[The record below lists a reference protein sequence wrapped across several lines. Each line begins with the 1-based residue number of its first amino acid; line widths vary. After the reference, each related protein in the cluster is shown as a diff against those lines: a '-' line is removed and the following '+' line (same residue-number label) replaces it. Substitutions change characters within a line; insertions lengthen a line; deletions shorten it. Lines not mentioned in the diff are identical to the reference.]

1 MTIRTQTLGSLVVCL
16 IFLIA
21 NLNGDSQICRAQ
33 DFEQG
38 KALYEKTCASCHGG
52 KGEGVSEH
60 YDSPLTGDLSIPELA
75 KVIQETM
82 PEGAPN
88 TLSSEDANRL
98 AIFVHHEFYSPFAQL
113 RNAPPRTE
121 LSHLTTDQYRR
132 SVLDLMS
139 PFVSRP
145 APWAPADGQDAR
157 GLTRVVAQGDW
168 GKDRKEIEKKVDGK
182 LVWDWG
188 DGKPLPEI
196 DHEKWQFRWS
206 GSLYAPVT
214 GEYEFTLDAT
224 IRSNLFVNDESTP
237 LIDAS
242 VVSFE
247 KSAKSATIFLVGGH
261 CYHIAIDASRSKEPS
276 AKLSIEW
283 KPPFGV
289 RQPIPIRYLSPTWS
303 PPQVIV
309 STSFPPDDR
318 SVGYERGTN
327 ISSQWVEA
335 TITAAIEVGNKLN
348 GNLKRWLPKE
358 GNDPANVDHVKQ
370 WCHRWVSLAL
380 RRALSDQDKLRYVDA
395 HFSDAGSIE
404 SGIKKVSLVTLT
416 SPEFLYPGRSG
427 TTDEN
432 IVANLALVY
441 WDSLPETWMLEQA
454 GKGQTH
460 TPESIR
466 GLVDHML
473 KDVRFE
479 RKLLRFYYEW
489 LGMDL
494 AKDLSKDQQRF
505 AMFDDAIRSDML
517 TSLDLFLSEFASADV
532 DLRGLFTSDAMY
544 LSPRLAQVFGP
555 ELLPFEGFQK
565 IARDP
570 QLNAGFLS
578 HPFVQSYYAY
588 HHQSSPI
595 HRGVFLA
602 KRVLGRNL
610 RPPVDAIIPIS
621 EDAAPGLSTRERVAL
636 QTSGAMCQSCH
647 RVINPLGFAFENYD
661 AIGRFRTEENG
672 KPIDAMGGYIDTNGQ
687 SVEFRGV
694 RPLADYLAKS
704 PEVHRSMTR
713 QMFQFFVKQPLPAFG
728 IEESEKL
735 HGKFSEG
742 EFKWREVMRK
752 VGELISTPSTP
763 PPGIAI
769 NS

>member
-1 MTIRTQTLGSLVVCL
+1 MRRTSDSQQRNAMTMRTKTLGSLVVCL

-21 NLNGDSQICRAQ
+21 NLNGNSQICRAQ

-309 STSFPPDDR
+309 
-318 SVGYERGTN
+318 
-327 ISSQWVEA
+327 
-335 TITAAIEVGNKLN
+335 
-348 GNLKRWLPKE
+348 
-358 GNDPANVDHVKQ
+358 
-370 WCHRWVSLAL
+370 
-380 RRALSDQDKLRYVDA
+380 DQDKLRYVDA

-555 ELLPFEGFQK
+555 ELPPFEGFQK
-565 IARDP
+565 VARDP

-661 AIGRFRTEENG
+661 AIGRFRTDENG

-694 RPLADYLAKS
+694 RPLADYLAQS